1 MERMRDVLR
10 GNLGR
15 SLHAIQEGDR
25 LAMAWEVACGHAMA
39 SHAKVVGYHEGLVR
53 IEVENAVWMRQMIAL
68 RSVLEREMAKIA
80 EMPVRGIEFELEKEA

>member
-10 GNLGR
+10 ANLGKGLR
-15 SLHAIQEGDR
+15 GIHDVDKLS
-25 LAMAWEVACGHAMA
+25 MAWEVACGHAMA
-39 SHAKVVGYHEGLVR
+39 CHGRVVGYEGGLVR

-80 EMPVRGIEFELEKEA
+80 ELPVRGIEFELEKA